1 MISFILLL
9 AWYQTQKKWRE
20 GGEKKMEKVK
30 SPGDIHRGRRIFEA
44 LLKPKGERGQAC
56 VFL

>member
-20 GGEKKMEKVK
+20 GGEKKMEEVK
-30 SPGDIHRGRRIFEA
+30 SPGDIQRGEGF
-44 LLKPKGERGQAC
+44 LKLC
-56 VFL
+56 